1 MNRDPFYHKT
11 VMPPENGRVRLHIFV
26 DVSVME
32 AFGNNGVSTMTAM
45 VPPVHDG
52 FSLSVFPEG
61 GGVEAKNIDIYGLK
75 SIWNGDSGE

>member
-1 MNRDPFYHKT
+1 
-11 VMPPENGRVRLHIFV
+11 
-26 DVSVME
+26 ME

>member
-1 MNRDPFYHKT
+1 
-11 VMPPENGRVRLHIFV
+11 
-26 DVSVME
+26 ME

-45 VPPVHDG
+45 VPTVHDG